1 MGNLIGE
8 IFNGLRTL
16 GSITTKV
23 GGVVK
28 EAVTNPSIVADA
40 LSKADTYSE
49 RAGQSLKEKAP
60 VTAEA
65 LQAILGLEVKSITT
79 NPTAVK
85 EVINGGG
92 NLAGATANRAKI
104 IANSAEFKIQQ
115 QTIQAEAERLAE
127 QVKLLAELGGSTNTE
142 VRLTNIKDNP
152 IDKAVTKVETGL
164 LTDTKPTG
172 LIEKINTT
180 GAGVTKAPAKI
191 VAKFFKEEIAQL
203 NYGKAKA
210 IVNGFI
216 SDTRQLPAGAFK
228 NEALEIL
235 EKNDIQKDRLM
246 GNNATP
252 QKIESLG
259 NSLSD
264 VLVRYEDSLQGKSP
278 TSVKPS
284 LEILEKNDIQKD
296 RLMGNNATPQK
307 IESLGNSLS
316 DVLIGYEA
324 SLQGKSSTSVN
335 PSAEFR
341 NLENSLPTNDVAE
354 GSPISLD
361 ILLDELGITPPTEAE
376 TNVFKSIEVTNSKEL
391 PTSTPTQLLKQL
403 QNSERTEKTKAAQGL
418 ISIVQGLI
426 DSNDPFVK
434 DKKEFIENA
443 IIATQNALDNRNT
456 TTLLNSAGGL
466 FEIAEGAK
474 RLKIQ
479 TDLAPLRKQFQKAFT
494 QDDFQTAK
502 KLNAQIQDLEAQL

>member
-1 MGNLIGE
+1 MGNPIGD

-16 GSITTKV
+16 GSVTTKV
-23 GGVVK
+23 GILVK

-92 NLAGATANRAKI
+92 NLAGPTANRAKI

-164 LTDTKPTG
+164 LTKTEPTG
-172 LIEKINTT
+172 LKEKLTTT
-180 GAGVTKAPAKI
+180 GVKTAVETTSVKQAPAT
-191 VAKFFKEEIAQL
+191 VLAEFFKEEITNL

-235 EKNDIQKDRLM
+235 EKNEIQKDRLM

-284 LEILEKNDIQKD
+284 TKNQEQLRQELLQDIEKAGGVEIPSPNPQ
-296 RLMGNNATPQK
+296 AT
-307 IESLGNSLS
+307 L
-316 DVLIGYEA
+316 A
-324 SLQGKSSTSVN
+324 SLREGLQGDD
-335 PSAEFR
+335 PSKRLA
-341 NLENSLPTNDVAE
+341 VAE
-354 GSPISLD
+354 
-361 ILLDELGITPPTEAE
+361 
-376 TNVFKSIEVTNSKEL
+376 
-391 PTSTPTQLLKQL
+391 Q
-403 QNSERTEKTKAAQGL
+403 L
-418 ISIVQGLI
+418 ISIVEKILKQNPSFAQNYKESSPGYAQGLGSDVELLLESAKQAI
-426 DSNDPFVK
+426 NNNDSGAIFNFSTNLLEVAQQAK
-434 DKKEFIENA
+434 TQAVQRELEVVQARLQNTISVNFDKELIESLNRQ
-443 IIATQNALDNRNT
+443 IIN
-456 TTLLNSAGGL
+456 
-466 FEIAEGAK
+466 
-474 RLKIQ
+474 LK
-479 TDLAPLRKQFQKAFT
+479 KQ
-494 QDDFQTAK
+494 
-502 KLNAQIQDLEAQL
+502 LEQ

>member
-264 VLVRYEDSLQGKSP
+264 VL
-278 TSVKPS
+278 
-284 LEILEKNDIQKD
+284 
-296 RLMGNNATPQK
+296 
-307 IESLGNSLS
+307 
-316 DVLIGYEA
+316 IGYEA